1 MRNAV
6 KCLIENVYYQLCS
19 QSGLRYLS
27 ISVHFPV
34 SGWLLRNVKFCL
46 LTCNIISVT
55 IQAVIKSPSHVP
67 MAATFMNVWFSI
79 PIRLLACILSMYL
92 PSKKNHV
99 SSGICIV
106 NKGLGSLHIISPLL
120 LVHFSLAVMQSIG
133 TIALVKCWKVAQ
145 KLPKIQKDA
154 KWLLLLMFL
163 FHISS
168 FTAGESILKLA

>member
-1 MRNAV
+1 MYGRQFESKSGGFLGRN
-6 KCLIENVYYQLCS
+6 ERCS
-19 QSGLRYLS
+19 QVADRKRLLLVAFMVWSQIPINFRR
-27 ISVHFPV
+27 FP
-34 SGWLLRNVKFCL
+34 SWPFCL

-120 LVHFSLAVMQSIG
+120 AGSFFTRSY
-133 TIALVKCWKVAQ
+133 
-145 KLPKIQKDA
+145 A
-154 KWLLLLMFL
+154 K
-163 FHISS
+163 HRN
-168 FTAGESILKLA
+168 E

>member
-1 MRNAV
+1 M
-6 KCLIENVYYQLCS
+6 
-19 QSGLRYLS
+19 
-27 ISVHFPV
+27 
-34 SGWLLRNVKFCL
+34 
-46 LTCNIISVT
+46 
-55 IQAVIKSPSHVP
+55 KSPSHVP

-106 NKGLGSLHIISPLL
+106 NKGLGYLHIISPLL
-120 LVHFSLAVMQSIG
+120 AGSFFTRSYAKHRNEWCGWACPDCARKMLESCSNM
-133 TIALVKCWKVAQ
+133 
-145 KLPKIQKDA
+145 PKIKKDA